1 MTAATEKPQR
11 QHARLQTEYDFEL
24 PLGYVDAAGQV
35 HRQGSMRLATAR
47 DELAPLIDRRVQE
60 NPAYL
65 GVVLLS
71 LVITRLGDLPD
82 VHAGLVEQLFA
93 ADVAYLQAFYE
104 RINDVDAHGPG
115 AGDRLGES

>member
-1 MTAATEKPQR
+1 MTTAAER
-11 QHARLQTEYDFEL
+11 HAQLQTEYEFEL
-24 PLGYVDAAGQV
+24 PLGYVDPSGTV
-35 HRQGSMRLATAR
+35 HRRGTMRLATAR
-47 DELAPLIDRRVQE
+47 DELAPLVDRRVQE

-71 LVITRLGDLPD
+71 LVITRLGDVHDL
-82 VHAGLVEQLFA
+82 HAGLVEQFFA

-104 RINDVDAHGPG
+104 RINNVDPEGRG